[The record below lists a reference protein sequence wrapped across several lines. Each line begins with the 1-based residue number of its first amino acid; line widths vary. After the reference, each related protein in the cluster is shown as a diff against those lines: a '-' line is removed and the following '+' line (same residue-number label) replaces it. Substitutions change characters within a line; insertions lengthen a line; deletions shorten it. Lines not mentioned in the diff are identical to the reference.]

1 MLSKF
6 TCSKAHLFCKG
17 GTWMS
22 QSHVK
27 LKHLG
32 PRSSLELGSK
42 ISGIP
47 FAFLSVDS
55 VRPHK
60 LIWPDKE

>member
-32 PRSSLELGSK
+32 HQIITGIGFKDLRDSSCFSF
-42 ISGIP
+42 SGQCETSQ
-47 FAFLSVDS
+47 AHLA
-55 VRPHK
+55 
-60 LIWPDKE
+60 